1 MKNKIL
7 TFEDFINDEKYVSK
21 EEKMEIDFQ
30 VELIGKLIE
39 AREKNGLSQRE
50 LAKVSNVKQPMI
62 ARIESLKSSPQ
73 INTICKLLLPLGYKL
88 TISQI

>member
-39 AREKNGLSQRE
+39 ARKKR
-50 LAKVSNVKQPMI
+50 VSI
-62 ARIESLKSSPQ
+62 R
-73 INTICKLLLPLGYKL
+73 
-88 TISQI
+88 